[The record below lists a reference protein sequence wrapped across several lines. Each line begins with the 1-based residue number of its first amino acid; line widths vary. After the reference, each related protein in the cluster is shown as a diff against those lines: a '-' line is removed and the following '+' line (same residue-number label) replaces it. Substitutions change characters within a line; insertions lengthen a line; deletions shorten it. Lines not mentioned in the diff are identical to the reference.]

1 MTPEQVKEITENIK
15 NDTSTPEEEIALLE
29 FLNEGVDKL
38 RAFVKDLMV
47 EEKEEELK
55 SKI

>member
-1 MTPEQVKEITENIK
+1 MTPEQVKEITEKIK